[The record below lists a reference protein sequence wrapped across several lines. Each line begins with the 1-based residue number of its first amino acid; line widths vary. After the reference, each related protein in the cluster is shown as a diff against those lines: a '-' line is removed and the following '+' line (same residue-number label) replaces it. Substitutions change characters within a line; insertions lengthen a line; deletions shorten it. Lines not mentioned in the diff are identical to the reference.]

1 MNNKEFLSNLLQ
13 TNDVSVIQDII
24 ANNPYF
30 EAAHIAKAL
39 HSKDPNDLH
48 HATVL
53 LQNELWMQYLL
64 SQNEVGT
71 INTPNKI
78 VEKET
83 EVNSTNKN
91 QNSENNSI
99 AIGEKNNTVAT
110 NTIITQPNIFTV
122 AETKLNTEKV
132 EENKAVIVQYL
143 NVSNDIEPNLETKE
157 TINDIKINATSF
169 NESTLDADD
178 TNFDANFE
186 NEAIAI
192 PLTDANSLK
201 SIFSDIKNK
210 KVDEAIKNDQLPISI
225 EPFHTV
231 DYFASQG
238 IKVPLANTNDKLS
251 VQLKSFTQWL
261 KTMKKVEVSTNE
273 SSIEELQQHNN
284 VMAMAEG
291 SLIKNDILTENMVE
305 VLVKQGKTNEAISL
319 LQKLSLQDTT
329 KSVYFASRIEQLK
342 KY

>member
-13 TNDVSVIQDII
+13 TNDVSVIQDVIT
-24 ANNPYF
+24 NNPYF

-48 HATVL
+48 NASVL

-64 SQNEVGT
+64 SQNEVT
-71 INTPNKI
+71 SVENTQSNIIVKNDSNEDSLVNNKI
-78 VEKET
+78 T
-83 EVNSTNKN
+83 EILIPVSTT
-91 QNSENNSI
+91 ENEISAN
-99 AIGEKNNTVAT
+99 AT
-110 NTIITQPNIFTV
+110 TAQPNIV
-122 AETKLNTEKV
+122 ENEEEKFNV
-132 EENKAVIVQYL
+132 EENFEKTIVT
-143 NVSNDIEPNLETKE
+143 NEFASNLETKE
-157 TINDIKINATSF
+157 TINEHKLNETSF
-169 NESTLDADD
+169 ENGTFDADN
-178 TNFDANFE
+178 TNFDPSFE

-192 PLTDANSLK
+192 PLADANSLK

-210 KVDEAIKNDQLPISI
+210 KTDENSANDQLPISI
-225 EPFHTV
+225 EPFHTI

-238 IKVPLANTNDKLS
+238 IKVPLINTNDKLS

-261 KTMKKVEVSTNE
+261 KTMKKVEVSTTN
-273 SSIEELQQHNN
+273 SSVEELQQHTN
-284 VMAMAEG
+284 VVAMAEG

-305 VLVKQGKTNEAISL
+305 VLVKQGKTNEAIVL